1 MKITAKL
8 FATFREGRQKIE
20 TFELPE
26 GTNVEDIITT
36 LGIEK
41 SEIAILLVNGRDSKF
56 EKVLEDGDVLALFPP
71 VGGG

>member
-8 FATFREGRQKIE
+8 FATFREGREKVQ

-26 GTNVEDIITT
+26 GTDVGDVITT
-36 LGIEK
+36 LGIK
-41 SEIAILLVNGRDSKF
+41 RSEIAILLVNGRDSEF
-56 EKVLEDGDVLALFPP
+56 ERALMDGDVLALFPP

>member
-8 FATFREGRQKIE
+8 FATFREGREKIQ

-26 GTNVEDIITT
+26 GTTVGAIITT
-36 LGIEK
+36 LGIK
-41 SEIAILLVNGRDSKF
+41 RSEIAILLVNGRDSEF
-56 EKVLEDGDVLALFPP
+56 ERVLVDGDVLALFPP